1 MILEV
6 LEEKQM
12 SSEIGKKIKVSIF
25 GESHGSAIGAVIDN
39 LPSGEHIDFEELQL
53 FLKRRQGGNNKFST
67 PRKEDD
73 IPEIISGI
81 KDGYT
86 TGAPLCLIIKN
97 NNTRSSD
104 YNVDV
109 PRPGHA
115 DFSAYIKH
123 NGFCDLRGGGH
134 FSGRL
139 TAPICAVGGIL
150 MQILKRRG
158 IEIVAHLL
166 SVGDV
171 SDERLNNLT
180 LDLSQL
186 NKIKSGEF
194 PAFSTDAGEKMQETI
209 LNVREQGNSIGGR
222 IECGIYGLQ
231 AGIGNPMFDGIEN
244 AIATAVFGIG
254 GVKGIEF
261 GIGFEASKIKGS
273 ECNDEFYTDNDT
285 IKTKTNNNGGILGGI
300 TTGMPVTFSVAF
312 KPTPSISLE
321 QQSVSFSNKEVVNLS
336 TKGRHD
342 PCIAVRA
349 VPCIEAISAIAI
361 SDFLL

>member
-1 MILEV
+1 
-6 LEEKQM
+6 M

-25 GESHGSAIGAVIDN
+25 GESHGSVIGAVVDN
-39 LPSGEHIDFEELQL
+39 LPPGEKIDFEELKG
-53 FLKRRQGGNNKFST
+53 FLKRRQGGNNRYST
-67 PRKEDD
+67 PRKEEDV
-73 IPEIISGI
+73 PEIVSGV

-86 TGAPLCLIIKN
+86 TGAPLCVLIKN
-97 NNTRSSD
+97 ENTHSGD
-104 YNVDV
+104 YKVDI

-115 DFSAYIKH
+115 DFTAYAKY

-139 TAPICAVGGIL
+139 TAPVCAVGGIL

-158 IEIVAHLL
+158 IEIVAHLA

-171 SDERLNNLT
+171 CDNSISRLSLNTDE
-180 LDLSQL
+180 L
-186 NKIKSGEF
+186 NKTKSGAF
-194 PAFSTDAGEKMQETI
+194 PTFSQDAGERMQNLI
-209 LNVREQGNSIGGR
+209 IKAREDGDSIGGCV
-222 IECGIYGLQ
+222 ECGIYGMA
-231 AGIGNPMFDGIEN
+231 AGLGNPIFDGVEN
-244 AIATAVFGIG
+244 ALAAAVFGIG

-261 GIGFEASKIKGS
+261 GIGFKASEMRGS
-273 ECNDEFYTDNDT
+273 ENNDAFYMDGDT
-285 IKTKTNNNGGILGGI
+285 VKTKTNNHGGLLGGI
-300 TTGMPVTFSVAF
+300 TTGMPITFSVAF
-312 KPTPSISLE
+312 KPTPSISIE
-321 QQSVSFSNKEVVNLS
+321 QESVSFSKGEDVVLS